1 MTRATHGS
9 SGDSYS
15 MIAVGATGD
24 GGHNKGVALL
34 KEAADVFG
42 HQSASMNGWRSH
54 EMMEVAAAALER
66 ER

>member
-1 MTRATHGS
+1 
-9 SGDSYS
+9 
-15 MIAVGATGD
+15 MIAVGATGV